1 MNLSERKVALVCNP
15 MPLENAKAL
24 GVTDR
29 IAKILSEKK
38 CPFSIFTVAWPKV
51 WDNYT
56 EAWVIGG
63 DGTLNQFINQNPDFL
78 LPITIFKGG
87 SGNDFHWMIYGDI
100 TIEEQVEKV
109 LNGAPHPVDA
119 GSCNGSLFLNGLGIG
134 FDGAIV
140 KDLVG
145 KKKVAGKASYLLSIL
160 KHILRHREERCDIE
174 ADGFLVREDC
184 FMISVANSKR
194 YGGGFNV
201 APHAVV
207 DDGLLDISIITKI
220 SPLKRMQFL
229 PVIEKGEHLSLPFV
243 QYNQVKN
250 VTIKCKNPL
259 PAHLDGEFLVAS
271 EFEVRCLKKRFSF
284 LW

>member
-1 MNLSERKVALVCNP
+1 MNLSERRVALVCNP
-15 MPLENAKAL
+15 MPLENMKAL
-24 GVTDR
+24 AVTDR
-29 IAKILSEKK
+29 IAKILSDKQ
-38 CPFSIFTVAWPKV
+38 CPFSIFTTAWPKV

-63 DGTLNQFINQNPDFL
+63 DGTLNHFINQNPDFL
-78 LPITIFKGG
+78 LPISIFKGG

-100 TIEEQVEKV
+100 TVEAQVEKV
-109 LNGAPHPVDA
+109 LYGAPHPVDA
-119 GSCNGSLFLNGLGIG
+119 GSCNNSLFLNGLGIG

-145 KKKVAGKASYLLSIL
+145 KRKVAGKASYLLSIL
-160 KHILRHREERCDIE
+160 KHILRHHEERCDIE

-201 APHAVV
+201 APRAVI
-207 DDGLLDISIITKI
+207 DDGLLDINIITKI
-220 SPLKRMQFL
+220 SPFKRMQFL

-250 VTIKCKNPL
+250 VTIKCRNPL
-259 PAHLDGEFLVAS
+259 PAHLDGEFLMAS